1 MNTQFVVAC
10 QSHSAAFN
18 LIGKTGVFIER
29 LPTFHNQRG
38 EKNIGTRKNIM
49 CTNQIKINV
58 LFHENTNK
66 TRKKTSTETSANNH
80 FHNNQRNE

>member
-66 TRKKTSTETSANNH
+66 TRKKNID
-80 FHNNQRNE
+80 RNKRQQSFS